1 LHDSSAM
8 TTRGVPSAD
17 RTRTQ
22 LPTKALLVP
31 LAVFLGLLAVV
42 VRLWYL
48 QVVKG
53 EELSRIAIEKRTVRV
68 AVPPPRGKLLANDG
82 TVIAGLSA
90 SLVVMVTPEAIRED
104 LGAIRLLSSL
114 LKMDPSDLKEM
125 IREHEYRRYLPF
137 VAKVGITTEEAIRIE
152 EQGAFLP
159 GVFVRSEPLRKYPFG
174 NAFAH
179 VLGHVRQPTKEDTD
193 RLASLDDLPSF
204 VGQTGLERTY
214 DLPLIGECGYDSVSV
229 DVRMRPTS
237 PPVSQPPIPGEDL
250 ETTLNV
256 RVQLAAF
263 EALAGRKGAVVALDP
278 RDGSVLCLVSS
289 PSYNPNVFLGRISPS
304 LWAQLNNEARPLFNR
319 AIAGAYSPGS
329 TFKPATL
336 IAAIRS
342 GIVSPATTFVC
353 NGSMRI
359 GNRTVRCL
367 GTHGRITF
375 QTAIEKSCNVF
386 FAELGSRLK
395 REQIVSVATEF
406 GLGSPTGV
414 DIPGEATALLPTDEW
429 LDNRAEQWFQG
440 DTVNLAI
447 GQGYVNVTPIQMANY
462 AAIIANRGVAYQ
474 PHVAKRSDRIEA
486 HRVKLDSMWWDRIVR
501 AMVQV
506 VESGTGVR
514 SRIGG
519 VRVAGKTGSAQTGAG
534 RKPHGWFIA
543 FAPAD
548 NPTIALAVVVENS
561 DEGGRVAAPIAKRVL
576 EAYFTG
582 QRSLAE
588 GAAN

>member
-1 LHDSSAM
+1 M

-17 RTRTQ
+17 RARTQ

-31 LAVFLGLLAVV
+31 AAVLLGLVAVV
-42 VRLWYL
+42 LRLWYL
-48 QVVKG
+48 QIVKG
-53 EELSRIAIEKRTVRV
+53 EELSRIAVEKRTVRV
-68 AVPPPRGKLLANDG
+68 AVPPPRGKLLARDG

-90 SLVVMVTPEAIRED
+90 SLVVMVTPAAIQDD
-104 LGAIRLLSSL
+104 LRAIRLLSSL
-114 LKMDPSDLKEM
+114 LKMEPGELKEM
-125 IREHEYRRYLPF
+125 IREHEYRKYLPF

-159 GVFVRSEPLRKYPFG
+159 GVFVRSEPLRKYPFS

-179 VLGHVRQPTKEDTD
+179 VLGHVRQPTKEDID
-193 RLASLDDLPSF
+193 RLASLEDLPSF
-204 VGQTGLERTY
+204 VGQTGVERTY
-214 DLPLIGECGYDSVSV
+214 DVSLIGKCGYDSVSV

-237 PPVSQPPIPGEDL
+237 PPVSAPPLPGKDL
-250 ETTLNV
+250 ETTLDV
-256 RVQLAAF
+256 RLQLAAF
-263 EALAGRKGAVVALDP
+263 EALAGRKGAVVALYP

-289 PSYNPNVFLGRISPS
+289 PAYNPNVFLGRLTRS
-304 LWAQLNNEARPLFNR
+304 LWAQLNNETRPLFNR
-319 AIAGAYSPGS
+319 AVAGAYSPGS

-353 NGSMRI
+353 NGSTRI

-395 REQIVSVATEF
+395 REQIVSVASEF

-414 DIPGEATALLPTDEW
+414 DIPGEAAALLPTDEW
-429 LDNRAEQWFQG
+429 LERRQERWFQG

-462 AAIIANRGVAYQ
+462 AALIANRGVAYR
-474 PHVAKRSDRIEA
+474 PHVAKSVGEPVA
-486 HRVKLDSMWWDRIVR
+486 ANRVQLDHMWWDRIVR

-506 VESGTGVR
+506 VESGTGMR
-514 SRIGG
+514 SRIEGI
-519 VRVAGKTGSAQTGAG
+519 RVAGKTGSAQTGAG

-576 EAYFTG
+576 EAYFKDR
-582 QRSLAE
+582 RSPTE
-588 GAAN
+588 GVAN

>member
-1 LHDSSAM
+1 M
-8 TTRGVPSAD
+8 TTRGVPATE

-31 LAVFLGLLAVV
+31 FAVLLGLLTVV
-42 VRLWYL
+42 LRLWYL
-48 QVVKG
+48 QVVRG
-53 EELSRIAIEKRTVRV
+53 EELSRIAVEKRTVRV
-68 AVPPPRGKLLANDG
+68 AVPPPRGKLLARDG
-82 TVIAGLSA
+82 TIIAGLSA
-90 SLVVMVTPEAIRED
+90 GLVVMVTPDAIQDD
-104 LGAIRLLSSL
+104 LGAIRRLSSL
-114 LKMDPSDLKEM
+114 LNIDPNELQTM
-125 IREHEYRRYLPF
+125 IREHEYRKFLPF
-137 VAKVGITTEEAIRIE
+137 IAKTGLTIEEAIGIE

-179 VLGHVRQPTKEDTD
+179 VLGHVRQPTKEDTE
-193 RLASLDDLPSF
+193 RLSSLVDLPSF
-204 VGQTGLERTY
+204 VGQSGVERTY
-214 DLPLIGECGYDSVSV
+214 DVPLIGKCGHDSVSV

-237 PPVSQPPIPGEDL
+237 PTVSEPPIPGEDL
-250 ETTLNV
+250 ETTLDV

-263 EALAGRKGAVVALDP
+263 EALAGRRGAVVALDP

-289 PSYNPNVFLGRISPS
+289 PSYNPNVFLGRLSPS
-304 LWAQLNNEARPLFNR
+304 HWAQLNNEARPLFNR
-319 AIAGAYSPGS
+319 AVAGAYSPGS
-329 TFKPATL
+329 TFKIATL

-353 NGSMRI
+353 NGSTRI

-386 FAELGSRLK
+386 FAQLGSRLK
-395 REQIVSVATEF
+395 REQVVDVAREF

-414 DIPGEATALLPTDEW
+414 DVPGEAGALLPDDEW
-429 LDNRAEQWFQG
+429 LAGKGHRWYQG

-462 AAIIANRGVAYQ
+462 AALIANRGVAYE
-474 PHVAKRSDRIEA
+474 PHVAKRVRE
-486 HRVKLDSMWWDRIVR
+486 RVERSRVALDSMWWDRIVR

-506 VESGTGVR
+506 VESGTGAR
-514 SRIGG
+514 ARINGM
-519 VRVAGKTGSAQTGAG
+519 RVAGKTGSAQTGGG
-534 RKPHGWFIA
+534 RRPHGWFIA
-543 FAPAD
+543 FAPAE

-561 DEGGRVAAPIAKRVL
+561 DEGGRVAAPIAKSVL
-576 EAYFTG
+576 EAYFTDRQSRG
-582 QRSLAE
+582 G
-588 GAAN
+588 GAPSSDR